1 MERLHA
7 YWRYEYIEAPK
18 NKEVSNKTLFEALAE
33 EGKDEENFIL
43 YRTKYSYLILNTF
56 PYNAGHLLAIP
67 YRPVRSLTA
76 LSQEERLDLMDLVAF
91 AENLLTKALNP
102 EGMNIG
108 INLGTAAGAGVPNH
122 LHVHIVPRW
131 NGDTNFMPVIGE
143 TRVLPLALKDM
154 RKRLIKFI

>member
-18 NKEVSNKTLFEALAE
+18 NKEIPNKTLFEALAE

-43 YRTKYSYLILNTF
+43 SRTKYCFLVLNTF
-56 PYNAGHLLAIP
+56 PYNAGHLLAVP
-67 YRPVRSLTA
+67 YRPVCTLTD
-76 LSQEERLDLMDLVAF
+76 LTSEERLDLINLVAF
-91 AENLLTKALNP
+91 AENLLKNALKP
-102 EGMNIG
+102 EGINIG
-108 INLGTAAGAGVPNH
+108 INLGAAAGAGIPQH

-154 RKRLIKFI
+154 WKRLIKFI